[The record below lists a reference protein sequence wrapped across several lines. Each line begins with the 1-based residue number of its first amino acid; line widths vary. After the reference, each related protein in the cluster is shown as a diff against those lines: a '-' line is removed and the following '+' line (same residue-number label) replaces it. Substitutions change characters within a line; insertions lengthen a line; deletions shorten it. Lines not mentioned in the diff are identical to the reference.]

1 MWNKIGFILAVSL
14 LVGYILC
21 EGRHCYYLLGEV
33 NARLCFDCP
42 AGFYRYNGQCHR
54 CHNDCSTFLKYR
66 ESSDSEKDSRSKFCD
81 SPSDECYGCQKGY
94 YRQSTCDLQ
103 CDDRCDSNGC
113 EYYSGNCFRCNDG
126 YWGDTCSSICSVGC
140 SGSRCDQ
147 VTGDCDVCKRGWT
160 GDKCGV
166 ECLSNCDDQGCDK
179 TSGICVACEL
189 GCAQTLGECVNC
201 VVGWYG
207 NYCTNYCPSACDD
220 RGCYKTSGYCY
231 GCKTGWTGPRCDTR
245 LCTGHCL
252 DDTCDDSGRC
262 INCSHGYWGLQ
273 CSEKCDTH
281 CGDGGCD
288 RKTAVCT
295 GCDTGRHGIRCQDV
309 CVQNC
314 VGGCGQYDA
323 VCNDCGDG
331 FFGDFCNLACN
342 FNCNFKSCSRNGTC
356 TDGCADRWT
365 GQMCD
370 SPCGIEHCSRCRE
383 SGETVGCVQCDSPY
397 TGSDCSRQCP
407 ENCESCTSLSECT
420 ECKTGFHGVT
430 CDEICSDH
438 CIECTSGTDCGRC
451 EDGWY
456 TTALG
461 YNKHGCG
468 PCSEGCM
475 NCTSG
480 TACRECYSGWFYL
493 NYKCF
498 ECSSHCLMCSD
509 AALCQRCELGWYVD
523 ITPSGRQCATCPIHC
538 TDCDSMDDCTTCQDG
553 WTGPRCQCS
562 ENCDGGLQ
570 GCDQNTGRC
579 TTGCVENYYGDSCD
593 VQCDAC
599 LTCSQSTGVCT
610 SCRHGYFGLLC
621 NETCS
626 SGCSESPDGEVHCDI
641 KTGRC
646 LTPCVTGYSGDT
658 CSVLAD
664 MEGNN
669 GSVDDGVGVGVGVG
683 VAVGVLVLIAAVVL
697 LFLVLRRRRRR
708 SSSGSN
714 KKSDL
719 PLVTSTHV
727 TDGTAN
733 PTFAEEED
741 VEAFQPLA
749 RVTGGDMTSVSE
761 TDVLAAGPVMLRD
774 GMRTYQR
781 ENSKILARWTDYL
794 GYWRD
799 PYPGRLGKITRAS
812 LEAPLGQPP
821 SVIQIE
827 EQPSSVVLVEEQL
840 TPVVTSPPNVE
851 YCNISQSKPIDVD
864 KLMDHVLKM
873 KAGKNA
879 FAKEHEDSQ
888 YCIGLPKELVE
899 SYEEAGKVGNRGKC
913 RYRSIYP
920 YDHSRVVLD
929 LEESKPDSDFIN
941 ACYVD
946 GYDRDKAY
954 VAAQGPVDHTLKDF
968 WRMVWQLDSGII
980 VMLTNLTECGQM
992 KCVQYWPNPGAPHTY
1007 GSVASRLIEEEEFAD
1022 FTVRTL
1028 GIRKK
1033 VSNPERIIKQFHF
1046 TTWPDKGVPKTV
1058 TALID
1063 FRNKV
1068 CSTRVSGQGPY
1079 IVHCSAG
1086 IGRTGTFIGL
1096 DYLISQGQGEKR
1108 VDVFN
1113 VICKMRHQRTHLVQ
1127 THEQYEFLYD
1137 ALVEALH
1144 ASNSMV
1150 PSSDFHKYYLALK
1163 ETVPGSD
1170 ITGLQQQ
1177 FQTIQRL
1184 SNSNSKSD
1192 YETANQ
1198 PDNKQKNRYSNI
1210 LAADSYRVILS
1221 NDAEG
1226 NNSYINAVFLPGYK
1240 QKRGY
1245 ILTEAPQPN
1254 TVTDFWKMIY
1264 EESCSSIVMMN
1275 NKNKKDK
1282 SMGEYM
1288 PSGEKGKATYGPF
1301 ALEVKEKAEMHNC
1314 TVTTVNLSCKN
1325 KKKQAPRTIKRF
1337 EFKSWPQNLAV
1348 PESPASVLHLMD
1360 AVLAWQ
1366 RQIKNPPIVV
1376 HCMNGAERSGLFCA
1390 ICHVIDRLKIQQE
1403 VHLMET
1409 VMLLKAIR
1417 QQLVHSE
1424 EQYVFC
1430 HEAVRGF
1437 LEEFNTYSNFS

>member
-1 MWNKIGFILAVSL
+1 MLRFSVLA
-14 LVGYILC
+14 
-21 EGRHCYYLLGEV
+21 
-33 NARLCFDCP
+33 A
-42 AGFYRYNGQCHR
+42 
-54 CHNDCSTFLKYR
+54 
-66 ESSDSEKDSRSKFCD
+66 
-81 SPSDECYGCQKGY
+81 
-94 YRQSTCDLQ
+94 
-103 CDDRCDSNGC
+103 
-113 EYYSGNCFRCNDG
+113 
-126 YWGDTCSSICSVGC
+126 
-140 SGSRCDQ
+140 
-147 VTGDCDVCKRGWT
+147 
-160 GDKCGV
+160 
-166 ECLSNCDDQGCDK
+166 
-179 TSGICVACEL
+179 
-189 GCAQTLGECVNC
+189 
-201 VVGWYG
+201 
-207 NYCTNYCPSACDD
+207 
-220 RGCYKTSGYCY
+220 
-231 GCKTGWTGPRCDTR
+231 
-245 LCTGHCL
+245 
-252 DDTCDDSGRC
+252 
-262 INCSHGYWGLQ
+262 
-273 CSEKCDTH
+273 
-281 CGDGGCD
+281 
-288 RKTAVCT
+288 
-295 GCDTGRHGIRCQDV
+295 
-309 CVQNC
+309 
-314 VGGCGQYDA
+314 
-323 VCNDCGDG
+323 
-331 FFGDFCNLACN
+331 
-342 FNCNFKSCSRNGTC
+342 
-356 TDGCADRWT
+356 
-365 GQMCD
+365 
-370 SPCGIEHCSRCRE
+370 
-383 SGETVGCVQCDSPY
+383 
-397 TGSDCSRQCP
+397 TGSD
-407 ENCESCTSLSECT
+407 
-420 ECKTGFHGVT
+420 
-430 CDEICSDH
+430 D
-438 CIECTSGTDCGRC
+438 
-451 EDGWY
+451 
-456 TTALG
+456 
-461 YNKHGCG
+461 
-468 PCSEGCM
+468 
-475 NCTSG
+475 
-480 TACRECYSGWFYL
+480 
-493 NYKCF
+493 
-498 ECSSHCLMCSD
+498 
-509 AALCQRCELGWYVD
+509 
-523 ITPSGRQCATCPIHC
+523 
-538 TDCDSMDDCTTCQDG
+538 
-553 WTGPRCQCS
+553 
-562 ENCDGGLQ
+562 
-570 GCDQNTGRC
+570 
-579 TTGCVENYYGDSCD
+579 
-593 VQCDAC
+593 
-599 LTCSQSTGVCT
+599 
-610 SCRHGYFGLLC
+610 
-621 NETCS
+621 
-626 SGCSESPDGEVHCDI
+626 
-641 KTGRC
+641 
-646 LTPCVTGYSGDT
+646 
-658 CSVLAD
+658 
-664 MEGNN
+664 
-669 GSVDDGVGVGVGVG
+669 GSVNDDVTVGVGVT
-683 VAVGVLVLIAAVVL
+683 VGVLVLIAVVVL
-697 LFLVLRRRRRR
+697 LFLVMRRRRR
-708 SSSGSN
+708 SSSGSD

-719 PLVTSTHV
+719 PLVTPTHV
-727 TDGTAN
+727 TDGTVN

-741 VEAFQPLA
+741 VEAFEPLT
-749 RVTGGDMTSVSE
+749 RNTRGDMTSVSE
-761 TDVLAAGPVMLRD
+761 TDSSGS
-774 GMRTYQR
+774 RTGDV
-781 ENSKILARWTDYL
+781 E
-794 GYWRD
+794 
-799 PYPGRLGKITRAS
+799 GRNEITRAS
-812 LEAPLGQPP
+812 LEAPLEQPP

-851 YCNISQSKPIDVD
+851 YCNISQFKPIDVD

-873 KAGKNA
+873 KAGKSA
-879 FAKEHEDSQ
+879 FAKEHE
-888 YCIGLPKELVE
+888 GLPEGLVE

-929 LEESKPDSDFIN
+929 LEEGKPDSDFIN

-980 VMLTNLTECGQM
+980 VMLTNPIECGQM

-1007 GSVASRLIEEEEFAD
+1007 GSVATRLIEEEEFAN

-1144 ASNSMV
+1144 ASSSMV
-1150 PSSDFHKYYLALK
+1150 PSSDFNKYYLALK

-1221 NDAEG
+1221 TNAED

-1240 QKRGY
+1240 QKRCY

-1254 TVTDFWKMIY
+1254 TVSDFWKMIY

-1282 SMGEYM
+1282 SMGEYI
-1288 PSGEKGKATYGPF
+1288 PNGEKGKATYGPF
-1301 ALEVKEKAEMHNC
+1301 TLEVKEKAEMDNF

-1366 RQIKNPPIVV
+1366 RQTKNPPIVV

-1430 HEAVRGF
+1430 HEAVREF

>member
-1 MWNKIGFILAVSL
+1 MARIPP
-14 LVGYILC
+14 VG
-21 EGRHCYYLLGEV
+21 RQCYYLLGEFQ
-33 NARLCFDCP
+33 AKLCFDCP
-42 AGFYRYNGQCHR
+42 AGTYINNRNCYP
-54 CHNDCSTFLKYR
+54 CSTSCTSAQYK
-66 ESSDSEKDSRSKFCD
+66 ESSDSVTVLWSRFCD
-81 SPSDECYGCQKGY
+81 SASHGCHTCQKGY
-94 YRQSTCDLQ
+94 YKWYYSGTCIQQ
-103 CDDRCDSNGC
+103 CKDRCDSNGC
-113 EYYSGNCFRCNDG
+113 EYYSGNCFRCDDG
-126 YWGDTCSSICSVGC
+126 YWGDTCSSSCPVGC
-140 SGSRCDQ
+140 SGSSCDQ
-147 VTGDCDVCKRGWT
+147 VTGDCGVCKKGLT
-160 GDKCGV
+160 GDR
-166 ECLSNCDDQGCDK
+166 CDVACPSHCDHQGCDK
-179 TSGICVACEL
+179 TSGTCVACNL
-189 GCAQTLGECVNC
+189 GWYGNLCTSPCHNNCDDHGCAQASGECEDC
-201 VVGWYG
+201 DVGWYG
-207 NYCTNYCPSACDD
+207 SYCTNYCPSACDD
-220 RGCYKTSGYCY
+220 QGCDKTSGDCF
-231 GCKTGWTGPRCDTR
+231 GCQTGLTGPRCDTR

-252 DDTCDDSGRC
+252 NDTCDDSGHC
-262 INCSHGYWGLQ
+262 INCFYGYWGLQ
-273 CSEKCDTH
+273 CSDECDTH
-281 CGDGGCD
+281 CGDDGCD
-288 RKTAVCT
+288 RVTAVCT
-295 GCDTGRHGIRCQDV
+295 GCDTGRHGARCQDV

-323 VCNDCGDG
+323 ICNDCNVGIYG
-331 FFGDFCNLACN
+331 EFCNLTCN
-342 FNCNFKSCSRNGTC
+342 VHCNMNMCHRNGTC
-356 TDGCADRWT
+356 TDGCVDGWT
-365 GQMCD
+365 GPMCD
-370 SPCGIEHCSRCRE
+370 RPCDIEHCSRCRE
-383 SGETVGCVQCDSPY
+383 SVETVVCVQCDNPF
-397 TGSDCSRQCP
+397 TGSECSQQCP
-407 ENCESCTSLSECT
+407 ENCVSCTSLSECV
-420 ECKTGFHGVT
+420 ECKPGFHGET

-461 YNKHGCG
+461 SSIRGCSQ
-468 PCSEGCM
+468 CSEGCM

-480 TACRECYSGWFYL
+480 TTCEECYRGWFYR
-493 NYKCF
+493 NYKCSK
-498 ECSSHCLMCSD
+498 CPSQCLF
-509 AALCQRCELGWYVD
+509 L
-523 ITPSGRQCATCPIHC
+523 ITRSVSGVNLDQC
-538 TDCDSMDDCTTCQDG
+538 TDCDSMDDCTTCQRG
-553 WTGPRCQCS
+553 WAGPRCQCS

-579 TTGCVENYYGDSCD
+579 TAGCEQNYYGDSCD

-599 LTCSQSTGVCT
+599 LTCNQSTGVCT
-610 SCRHGYFGLLC
+610 SCRHGYFGLQC
-621 NETCS
+621 DETCS

-641 KTGRC
+641 SSGRC

-658 CSVLAD
+658 CSVLAATGID
-664 MEGNN
+664 DRSGN
-669 GSVDDGVGVGVGVG
+669 DDVAVGVGVGVG
-683 VAVGVLVLIAAVVL
+683 FFVLTAVVIL

-708 SSSGSN
+708 SSSGSD

-719 PLVTSTHV
+719 PLVTPTHV
-727 TDGTAN
+727 TDGAVN

-741 VEAFQPLA
+741 VDAFQPLTRA
-749 RVTGGDMTSVSE
+749 IRGDLASVSVTGSFSRRTS
-761 TDVLAAGPVMLRD
+761 DVER
-774 GMRTYQR
+774 RN
-781 ENSKILARWTDYL
+781 E
-794 GYWRD
+794 
-799 PYPGRLGKITRAS
+799 ITRAS
-812 LEAPLGQPP
+812 LNTPLEQPP

-840 TPVVTSPPNVE
+840 TPVITSPTSVE

-864 KLMDHVLKM
+864 KLMDHVLQM
-873 KAGKNA
+873 KAEGV
-879 FAKEHEDSQ
+879 FAKEHDD
-888 YCIGLPKELVE
+888 LPKGMVE

-913 RYRSIYP
+913 RFKSIYP

-946 GYDRDKAY
+946 VSR
-954 VAAQGPVDHTLKDF
+954 PVDHTLKDF

-992 KCVQYWPNPGAPHTY
+992 RCVQYWPNPGAPHTY
-1007 GSVASRLIEEEEFAD
+1007 GSVATRLIEEEEFAN

-1033 VSNPERIIKQFHF
+1033 VSNPERITKQFHF

-1068 CSTRVSGQGPY
+1068 GSTRVSGQGPY

-1096 DYLISQGQGEKR
+1096 DYLINQGQSEKR

-1184 SNSNSKSD
+1184 SNSNNKSD
-1192 YETANQ
+1192 YETANK
-1198 PDNKQKNRYSNI
+1198 PENKHKNRYSNI
-1210 LAADSYRVILS
+1210 QADDSYRVILS
-1221 NDAEG
+1221 PDAED
-1226 NNSYINAVFLPGYK
+1226 NSSYINAVFLPGYK
-1240 QKRGY
+1240 QRRCY
-1245 ILTEAPQPN
+1245 ILTETPQPN

-1275 NKNKKDK
+1275 NENHKDK
-1282 SMGEYM
+1282 SMGEYI
-1288 PSGEKGKATYGPF
+1288 PNGEKGKATYGPF
-1301 ALEVKEKAEMHNC
+1301 ILEVKDKAEMDNF
-1314 TVTTVNLSCKN
+1314 TVTTVDLSCKN
-1325 KKKQAPRTIKRF
+1325 KKKQAPQTLKRF

-1348 PESPASVLHLMD
+1348 PDSPASVLHLMD

-1366 RQIKNPPIVV
+1366 RQTKNPPIVV
-1376 HCMNGAERSGLFCA
+1376 HCLNGAERSGLFCT

-1430 HEAVRGF
+1430 HEAIQGF
-1437 LEEFNTYSNFS
+1437 LDEFNTYSNFS